1 MIIKEVT
8 CAYKR
13 IKSLV
18 LIYYSQFSK
27 YNILILLFLYYCQ
40 NRNRNIQA
48 NQTAEHCI
56 RNYFPSPRQFGYI
69 QLEIVVSILAVFLSH
84 LHSNKNKQLSKHTYS
99 VQDHLRLLKKSSDGS
114 DCIVYGGL
122 YQVCRKNNC
131 KVHSLCKKVISTIH
145 TRPRP
150 FHAKLCFSC
159 THIG

>member
-84 LHSNKNKQLSKHTYS
+84 LHSNKNK
-99 VQDHLRLLKKSSDGS
+99 
-114 DCIVYGGL
+114 
-122 YQVCRKNNC
+122 
-131 KVHSLCKKVISTIH
+131 
-145 TRPRP
+145 
-150 FHAKLCFSC
+150 
-159 THIG
+159 

>member
-13 IKSLV
+13 IQIQYLFTI
-18 LIYYSQFSK
+18 LNLQ
-27 YNILILLFLYYCQ
+27 NITLCYFYCYCQ

-56 RNYFPSPRQFGYI
+56 RNYFPSPQQFGYI

-99 VQDHLRLLKKSSDGS
+99 VQDHLRLLKNRRTVQTVQCMVAFIKSAERTTAK
-114 DCIVYGGL
+114 CIL
-122 YQVCRKNNC
+122 YARK
-131 KVHSLCKKVISTIH
+131 
-145 TRPRP
+145 
-150 FHAKLCFSC
+150 
-159 THIG
+159 